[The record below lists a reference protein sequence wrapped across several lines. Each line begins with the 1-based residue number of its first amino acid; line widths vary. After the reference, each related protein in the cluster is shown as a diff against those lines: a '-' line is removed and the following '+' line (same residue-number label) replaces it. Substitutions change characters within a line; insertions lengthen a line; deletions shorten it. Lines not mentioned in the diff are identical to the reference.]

1 MPGEQPGTSLRRYTT
16 SALTAACLFSATLQ
30 AAGDPAPI
38 APLLAHADA
47 AVGEKVFL
55 QCSICHVSNP
65 GEPSTIGPNLWN
77 LLGREVASQ
86 AAFAYSDSLKQVG
99 GRWDFENLNRYLFD
113 PKLLAPEGRMPF
125 AGIKNEAE
133 RAHLIAYLR
142 SLSDEPL
149 PLPALAPEAPAEIE
163 SLATDEPNRWDGLP
177 PGTGREEVYYQCR
190 PCHSLMIVKQ
200 QGLSRSAW
208 DETLNWMVAEQGMRP
223 IADAATRERLLI
235 YLSTHFGSE

>member
-1 MPGEQPGTSLRRYTT
+1 MISR
-16 SALTAACLFSATLQ
+16 SALACALALALLSASLQ

-38 APLLAHADA
+38 TPRLAHADA
-47 AVGEKVFL
+47 TTGEKVFL
-55 QCSICHVSNP
+55 QCSACHVSSP
-65 GEPSTIGPNLWN
+65 GEASTIGPNLWN
-77 LLGREVASQ
+77 LLGREVASLKTY
-86 AAFAYSDSLKQVG
+86 AYSDSLKQVG
-99 GRWDFENLNRYLFD
+99 GRWDFELLNRYLFD

-125 AGIKNEAE
+125 AGIKNDAE

-149 PLPALAPEAPAEIE
+149 PLPAPGAVAVQLDTLAKDDP
-163 SLATDEPNRWDGLP
+163 DRWDGLP

-223 IADAATRERLLI
+223 IADAAVRERLLV